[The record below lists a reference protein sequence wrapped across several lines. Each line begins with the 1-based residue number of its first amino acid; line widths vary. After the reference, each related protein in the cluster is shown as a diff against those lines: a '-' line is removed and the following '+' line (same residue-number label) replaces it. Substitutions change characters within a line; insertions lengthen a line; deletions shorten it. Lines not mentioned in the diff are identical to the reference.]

1 MSIISISLHNVCPLY
16 ENYATH
22 RLLLYPIHNFYCKA
36 MAKSATKT
44 MMQKNNLFE
53 KSTGNMSST

>member
-1 MSIISISLHNVCPLY
+1 
-16 ENYATH
+16 
-22 RLLLYPIHNFYCKA
+22 

-53 KSTGNMSST
+53 KSTENMSST